1 MESLESTNMKGDNQ
15 NLKDLIQQNDGSE
28 NSQVFQASDIDVQ
41 NLSRMYFAEKE
52 KSQMLEIDIK

>member
-1 MESLESTNMKGDNQ
+1 MKGDNQ